1 MNVTHKITMDLTR
14 PTNGNRINVVEG
26 DRNSRIVNVHLYENS
41 VNWEIPDEAIVL
53 IKWERESGVGGEYN
67 QLSDG
72 SPAWSASGNIL
83 TITLSEEST
92 KYSGTVK
99 FSIILETVDS
109 QISTFVITAN
119 VHAVANGKEETNSG
133 STSTDVSELQ
143 RQIGNLAHLETKNK
157 SNLVSAI
164 NEAAK
169 SGGGTGSDS
178 GQNGNGLSAEASA
191 LLITIL
197 RNGVYSTDQSANI
210 TALAEALAATEEEPD
225 IPVVPD
231 EPDEPDEPE
240 VTLSSIS
247 ATYSGGDVAVGTA
260 MDGLTGIVVTA
271 HYSDGSTETVT
282 DYTLSGEI
290 AEGKNTITVTYQG
303 KTATFTV
310 NGIAE
315 PTGENNGWVNG
326 QAYELNK
333 VDCLKLDTTTG
344 ETLEAESGTMVTD
357 FLPCL
362 GVSAVSYEA
371 FDAASILNCV
381 LYDEE
386 KNFIKANGLLQ
397 ATDPTSGNIY
407 TYLPLYHVI
416 PEGTAYIRFTQ
427 RSSIKHLTS
436 VTPHKYPVLGETT
449 ECETGR
455 WYESGAVLGS
465 LSADKGTLTVD
476 DTQTW
481 YVTGYC
487 MVYGASKVHF
497 SQSTRK
503 IVVFYDGN
511 KNYISGTT
519 VNNTTAFE
527 IPENAVYM
535 AASSV
540 DMNNLHI
547 WLEA

>member
-1 MNVTHKITMDLTR
+1 MIAAVPSDAGGTLGESPEREVSVMDILEKRPGDSIFIGVMGESKRKKVIFDVSDWDVRFGGEGRVELIYSRPVDRAIYPIDLEREGSTVVWTITADDTAKAGTGRGELR
-14 PTNGNRINVVEG
+14 YYIG
-26 DRNSRIVNVHLYENS
+26 DTLVQVAASEITVDPSLLGVPN
-41 VNWEIPDEAIVL
+41 EIPNPPGPVWLGRVTDVVSRAEKVT
-53 IKWERESGVGGEYN
+53 ERAESG
-67 QLSDG
+67 
-72 SPAWSASGNIL
+72 
-83 TITLSEEST
+83 
-92 KYSGTVK
+92 
-99 FSIILETVDS
+99 
-109 QISTFVITAN
+109 
-119 VHAVANGKEETNSG
+119 
-133 STSTDVSELQ
+133 
-143 RQIGNLAHLETKNK
+143 
-157 SNLVSAI
+157 
-164 NEAAK
+164 
-169 SGGGTGSDS
+169 
-178 GQNGNGLSAEASA
+178 GLSAAASG
-191 LLITIL
+191 LLISIL
-197 RNGVYSTDQSANI
+197 RNGIYSTDQSANI
-210 TALAEALAATEEEPD
+210 TALETVLVSGGSEEVPD
-225 IPVVPD
+225 GPVTPVVA
-231 EPDEPDEPE
+231 
-240 VTLSSIS
+240 LSSIS
-247 ATYSGGDVAVGTA
+247 ATYSSGDVAVGTA
-260 MDGLTGIVVTA
+260 MADLTGIVVTA
-271 HYSDGSTETVT
+271 HYSDGSTKTVT

-535 AASSV
+535 AASSG